1 MRGPRQ
7 GAAGDLSSRLEQ
19 LEDQQRRQLE
29 MMAALQR
36 DLGALTEVSRRAVT
50 RDVSPVRGTAEVV
63 GDAAQHD
70 AAQHDAAEHD
80 AELVPT
86 IEQSRAASEAESIV
100 QRATV
105 AGRWTDQDS
114 HRLDDQLRQMV
125 PEDAE
130 ELRREVIA
138 ALNRGEL
145 EIAFSGRPAF

>member
-1 MRGPRQ
+1 MRGPHQ
-7 GAAGDLSSRLEQ
+7 GAAGDLSRRLEQ

-29 MMAALQR
+29 VTAALQR
-36 DLGALTEVSRRAVT
+36 DLGALIEVSRRAVT
-50 RDVSPVRGTAEVV
+50 RDVSPVRETAETI
-63 GDAAQHD
+63 G
-70 AAQHDAAEHD
+70 DAAEHD
-80 AELVPT
+80 ADVVPT
-86 IEQSRAASEAESIV
+86 IEQSRAASDAERIV

-114 HRLDDQLRQMV
+114 HRLDDQLRRMV

-130 ELRREVIA
+130 ALRRELIA